1 MRPLL
6 CANWEFK
13 YQGNVV
19 SANRRNTISNTDEI
33 NRLLGAQKIA
43 TFTDNNNYQSTS
55 TKIHRNLIP
64 VFTQP
69 EIKVLSLQ
77 PNQRF
82 LLKKQYHILTHRKAT
97 RRPLQA
103 SYTVYLSQK
112 YEKVSK

>member
-1 MRPLL
+1 MRQLGV
-6 CANWEFK
+6 
-13 YQGNVV
+13 QV
-19 SANRRNTISNTDEI
+19 SGKCCQCNRRNTISNTDEI

-43 TFTDNNNYQSTS
+43 TFTDNNYQSTS

-82 LLKKQYHILTHRKAT
+82 LLKKKKTI
-97 RRPLQA
+97 
-103 SYTVYLSQK
+103 SYSD
-112 YEKVSK
+112 S

>member
-1 MRPLL
+1 MRQLGV
-6 CANWEFK
+6 FK
-13 YQGNVV
+13 SQGSVV

-43 TFTDNNNYQSTS
+43 TFTDNNYQSTS
-55 TKIHRNLIP
+55 TKIHRNIIP

-82 LLKKQYHILTHRKAT
+82 LLKKKKKNNIIF
-97 RRPLQA
+97 
-103 SYTVYLSQK
+103 
-112 YEKVSK
+112 